1 MKNTG
6 ICLVAIVLGALALGG
21 CSREGADW
29 KSATAADTPEAY
41 QQFLQQHPKS
51 ANAVQAQARMAQIA
65 DDRDW
70 QAAAAADTRDAYQ
83 QYLAA
88 HADSKW
94 AQEARIRIENFAQSG
109 TAAGSAAAAGAAAAA
124 ANPAPI
130 TASGPA
136 VAAKP
141 LKPAMSSPTQTATP
155 KAAKAAAT
163 HPSSIK
169 AGTKE
174 DRGHFV
180 QLGAFHSKASAEV
193 AWKKL
198 SAKYPSELK
207 SLKPHFIAAKS
218 KSGSVTKL
226 RVGVSSASDA
236 KGLCATLKK
245 HSQVCV
251 PVTA

>member
-29 KSATAADTPEAY
+29 KSASAADTPEAY

-70 QAAAAADTRDAYQ
+70 QAAAAADTRDAYH
-83 QYLAA
+83 QYLAQ

-109 TAAGSAAAAGAAAAA
+109 TAAGSAAAAGAAASAS
-124 ANPAPI
+124 API
-130 TASGPA
+130 TATGPA

-141 LKPAMSSPTQTATP
+141 LKPAMSSPTQVATP
-155 KAAKAAAT
+155 RAASAKAA
-163 HPSSIK
+163 PSTQVVAARS
-169 AGTKE
+169 E
-174 DRGHFV
+174 RSHFV
-180 QLGAFHSKASAEV
+180 QLGAFHSKASAES

-198 SAKYPSELK
+198 SAKYPSEFK

-226 RVGVSSASDA
+226 RVSVSSASEA
-236 KGLCATLKK
+236 RGLCATLKK

-251 PVTA
+251 PVRA